1 MTREHLLAAAEEV
14 FAARGYH
21 AASIDEIAAA
31 AGFSKG
37 AVYSNF
43 DSKEDLF
50 LALIADREQKLIGAF
65 AEAAQHNLAP
75 GDLVASLRAV
85 YAGTN
90 LDERQRNW
98 RLWQEFSLYAMR
110 DPASQAK
117 LVADQRFGLELI
129 VDLVERQ
136 CARVGVEPPLS
147 SELLARIYV
156 ALFNGLWQQQA
167 VDPDAVD
174 DDAFAAA
181 VVFIG
186 QAIEG
191 LGRPKRPKAR

>member
-43 DSKEDLF
+43 ESKEELF
-50 LALIADREQKLIGAF
+50 LALIADREQRLIGAF
-65 AEAAQHNLAP
+65 ADAAQDDLEPA
-75 GDLVASLRAV
+75 DLVASLRAV

-98 RLWQEFSLYAMR
+98 RLLQEFSLYAMR
-110 DPASQAK
+110 NPELQAK
-117 LVADQRFGLELI
+117 LVADQRAGIEPI

-136 CARVGVEPPLS
+136 CARAGVEPPLP
-147 SELLARIYV
+147 SELLARMYV

-174 DDAFAAA
+174 DDAFAEA

-186 QAIEG
+186 RAIEG